1 MFNDRI
7 HLLKPSIHCIQ
18 FIIFTQY
25 NREFKTLHAL
35 SSTERSHQDCA
46 FHFSISAQSVILLM
60 ESTAVQRMLHVL
72 TVLTTLLGS
81 PPPATSRTMAATSL
95 VSGKARVASLLWT
108 SRPATATSNAD
119 LRPTLPRTT
128 APAGTLS
135 ECQPPVLL
143 QPRTWHSLLQ
153 RPLEVPHAG
162 GVASGAAVFYL
173 HAHHRYSSLAQV
185 PVTVTVNDLQPKQ
198 LTNQVFRWILR
209 TVMDGGTVYCTVD
222 CTL

>member
-128 APAGTLS
+128 APAGTVS

>member
-128 APAGTLS
+128 APAGTVS
-135 ECQPPVLL
+135 ECPPPVLL

-198 LTNQVFRWILR
+198 LTNQDFRWILR

>member
-128 APAGTLS
+128 APAGTVS

-198 LTNQVFRWILR
+198 LTNQVFRWILC

>member
-128 APAGTLS
+128 APAGTVS
-135 ECQPPVLL
+135 VCQPPVLL

>member
-128 APAGTLS
+128 APAGTVS

-209 TVMDGGTVYCTVD
+209 TVMDGCTVYCTVD